1 MGELLNGE
9 KTGKT
14 NYGRITL
21 DKNFCFVLLIGY
33 KALQVGGLK
42 GGVRR

>member
-1 MGELLNGE
+1 MGELLNAE

-14 NYGRITL
+14 NYGRSTL
-21 DKNFCFVLLIGY
+21 DKYFCFVLLIGY
-33 KALQVGGLK
+33 KAFQVGVLK

>member
-1 MGELLNGE
+1 MGELINEE

-14 NYGRITL
+14 NFRRSTL
-21 DKNFCFVLLIGY
+21 DKYFCSVLLIGY
-33 KALQVGGLK
+33 KAFQVGVLK

>member
-1 MGELLNGE
+1 MGELLNAE

-14 NYGRITL
+14 NYGRRTL
-21 DKNFCFVLLIGY
+21 DKYFYFVLLIGY
-33 KALQVGGLK
+33 KAFQVGVLK